1 MELCTHYVMWIMIA
15 YRTHK
20 DLEHLGIKDNFHR
33 TWLSI
38 KLMTLMKLIND
49 IPLLGKY
56 YKLAAKVCYTA
67 DSVKLW
73 YIASTKFMPSINILL
88 ILIQYSTLISVH

>member
-1 MELCTHYVMWIMIA
+1 
-15 YRTHK
+15 
-20 DLEHLGIKDNFHR
+20 
-33 TWLSI
+33 
-38 KLMTLMKLIND
+38 MKLIND

-56 YKLAAKVCYTA
+56 YMLAAKVCYTA

-73 YIASTKFMPSINILL
+73 YIASTKFMPFINILL